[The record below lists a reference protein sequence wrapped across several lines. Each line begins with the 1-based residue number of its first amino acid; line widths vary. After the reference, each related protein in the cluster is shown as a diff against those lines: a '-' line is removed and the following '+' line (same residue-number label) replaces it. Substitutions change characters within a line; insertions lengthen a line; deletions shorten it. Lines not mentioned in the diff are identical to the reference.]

1 MSVIGL
7 ASIQR
12 SKSPS
17 NVVRIYSRRSFL
29 SREIRVAEPDGKDTF
44 RKRLEK
50 LRKELEFDGWDPMA
64 EELRL
69 LPDVSTQA
77 NHMSGWKKAPGAKLM
92 MALAMLHPLDP
103 KGCLKWLHEGGEM
116 PRLHVDR
123 NERGSG
129 VHQPEVDRALA
140 LEAIEAVNRFAVEL
154 AEILRRDDQQ
164 PPEENGPAPEPAP
177 EPRRPRVASTDLS
190 ERKRK
195 LKEARGVGDREE
207 EE

>member
-1 MSVIGL
+1 M
-7 ASIQR
+7 
-12 SKSPS
+12 
-17 NVVRIYSRRSFL
+17 
-29 SREIRVAEPDGKDTF
+29 AEPDGKDTF

-77 NHMSGWKKAPGAKLM
+77 NHMAGWKRAPGAKLM

-123 NERGSG
+123 NERGSD
-129 VHQPEVDRALA
+129 VHQPGANHARAL
-140 LEAIEAVNRFAVEL
+140 EVIEAVNRLALEV

-164 PPEENGPAPEPAP
+164 PPEGGGPAPVAAP
-177 EPRRPRVASTDLS
+177 DPDPQARSTIDEIQEDL
-190 ERKRK
+190 
-195 LKEARGVGDREE
+195 GDLEE
-207 EE
+207 TDSQEEDGPP

>member
-29 SREIRVAEPDGKDTF
+29 SREIRVAESDGEDTF

-77 NHMSGWKKAPGAKLM
+77 NHMSGWKRAPGAKLM

-129 VHQPEVDRALA
+129 VPKAGVNHARDLEVV
-140 LEAIEAVNRFAVEL
+140 EAISQCAILVG
-154 AEILRRDDQQ
+154 EILRR
-164 PPEENGPAPEPAP
+164 
-177 EPRRPRVASTDLS
+177 EPRD
-190 ERKRK
+190 
-195 LKEARGVGDREE
+195 ARATGAEVLQVTQKIKDSQTGGGQEE
-207 EE
+207 EG